1 MPDPEQLQ
9 GVATFLYE
17 MGHLKRSARTGWWLA
32 GVQDPESVAEHSHR
46 TALIAALLAMLEGAD
61 PGRAALLALFHD
73 TQETRTGDIPSVGK
87 AYLQEA
93 EHTAITADQTAAF
106 PEKVGRAV
114 LELVEEYEG
123 RESVE
128 AQLARD
134 ADKLECLIQ
143 AREYQVQ
150 GYTDVPPWVE
160 TSAAAVK
167 SDSARELARL
177 AQELPPSIWW
187 QAFVAGVY
195 QRQGLMP
202 PNVAVAVDP
211 EMPDRAAHRD

>member
-1 MPDPEQLQ
+1 M
-9 GVATFLYE
+9 
-17 MGHLKRSARTGWWLA
+17 
-32 GVQDPESVAEHSHR
+32 
-46 TALIAALLAMLEGAD
+46 
-61 PGRAALLALFHD
+61 
-73 TQETRTGDIPSVGK
+73 
-87 AYLQEA
+87 
-93 EHTAITADQTAAF
+93 
-106 PEKVGRAV
+106 

-202 PNVAVAVDP
+202 PNVAVTVDP
-211 EMPDRAAHRD
+211 EMPDRATDRD